1 MKKIL
6 LLLGLLLCVASQM
19 IAQDKIVPMYRIG
32 GHYFSK
38 KLPMDEAFK
47 ISSSIMA
54 LADKDSNRVV
64 NLLVGDDFKVPESIK
79 KYEIPF
85 EKVLNGEQLE
95 EGAQN
100 FAKMKKL
107 INSTDVEKFVVGKA
121 LPDDF
126 AEKDIDGKT
135 WTKEELKGR
144 VTVINVWY
152 SGCGPCRREMPMLS
166 TWKDKYPDVQF
177 VSANF
182 ENVDK
187 VKQITEK
194 EGFNWTHIANDTY
207 FTKRVGN
214 EGYPLT
220 IVVDKNGIVRYCK
233 HGTNDNNVRSEILQ
247 LICGSYFGYHSN

>member
-1 MKKIL
+1 MKKL
-6 LLLGLLLCVASQM
+6 LLLFGFLCVVSHM
-19 IAQDKIVPMYRIG
+19 MAQDKIIPMYRIG

-38 KLPMDEAFK
+38 ELPMDEAFK

-54 LADKDSNRVV
+54 LADKDGNRVV
-64 NLLVGDDFKVPESIK
+64 NLLVGDDFKVPQSIK

-85 EKVLNGEQLE
+85 ENVLNGEQLE

-107 INSTDVEKFVVGKA
+107 ISSTDVEKFIV
-121 LPDDF
+121 
-126 AEKDIDGKT
+126 GKT
-135 WTKEELKGR
+135 WTMDALKGH
-144 VTVINVWY
+144 VTVVNVWY

-187 VKQITEK
+187 VKQVTGK

-220 IVVDKNGIVRYCK
+220 IVVDKDGIVRYCK
-233 HGTNDNNVRSEILQ
+233 HGANDNVSSEILQ
-247 LICGSYFGYHSN
+247 LIDVLVGNS

>member
-1 MKKIL
+1 MKKL
-6 LLLGLLLCVASQM
+6 LLLFGFLCVASQM
-19 IAQDKIVPMYRIG
+19 MAQDKIVPMYRIG

-38 KLPMDEAFK
+38 ELPMDEAFK

-54 LADKDSNRVV
+54 LADKDGNRVV
-64 NLLVGDDFKVPESIK
+64 NLLVGDDFKVPQSIK

-85 EKVLNGEQLE
+85 ENVLNGEQFE
-95 EGAQN
+95 EGALN

-107 INSTDVEKFVVGKA
+107 INSTGVEKFIVGKA

-126 AEKDIDGKT
+126 VEKDIYGKT
-135 WTKEELKGR
+135 WTKDALKGR

-152 SGCGPCRREMPMLS
+152 SGCGPCRREMPILS

-233 HGTNDNNVRSEILQ
+233 HGANNNASSEILQ
-247 LICGSYFGYHSN
+247 LIEKLAGCC

>member
-1 MKKIL
+1 MKKL
-6 LLLGLLLCVASQM
+6 LFLLGLLLCVMPKM

-38 KLPMDEAFK
+38 ELPMDEAFK

-54 LADKDSNRVV
+54 LADKDGNRVV

-107 INSTDVEKFVVGKA
+107 INSTDVEKFIVGKA

-126 AEKDIDGKT
+126 SEKDIDGKT
-135 WTKEELKGR
+135 WTGRNERSCNGCKCVVFWLRTVPKGDANAL
-144 VTVINVWY
+144 NVE
-152 SGCGPCRREMPMLS
+152 R
-166 TWKDKYPDVQF
+166 
-177 VSANF
+177 
-182 ENVDK
+182 
-187 VKQITEK
+187 QI
-194 EGFNWTHIANDTY
+194 
-207 FTKRVGN
+207 
-214 EGYPLT
+214 
-220 IVVDKNGIVRYCK
+220 
-233 HGTNDNNVRSEILQ
+233 S
-247 LICGSYFGYHSN
+247 

>member
-6 LLLGLLLCVASQM
+6 FLLGLLLSVVSQM

-38 KLPMDEAFK
+38 NLPMDEAFK
-47 ISSSIMA
+47 ICSSIMSV
-54 LADKDSNRVV
+54 ADKDGNRVV

-100 FAKMKKL
+100 FAKMNKL
-107 INSTDVEKFVVGKA
+107 VNSTDVEKFIVGKA

-126 AEKDIDGKT
+126 SEKDIEGKT
-135 WTKEELKGR
+135 WSKDALKGH
-144 VTVINVWY
+144 VTVVNVWY

-166 TWKDKYPDVQF
+166 TWKDKFPDVQF

-182 ENVDK
+182 ENDDK
-187 VKQITEK
+187 VKRITEK

-220 IVVDKNGIVRYCK
+220 IVVDKDGIVRYCK
-233 HGTNDNNVRSEILQ
+233 HGVNNNADSEILQ
-247 LICGSYFGYHSN
+247 LIEKLTGCC